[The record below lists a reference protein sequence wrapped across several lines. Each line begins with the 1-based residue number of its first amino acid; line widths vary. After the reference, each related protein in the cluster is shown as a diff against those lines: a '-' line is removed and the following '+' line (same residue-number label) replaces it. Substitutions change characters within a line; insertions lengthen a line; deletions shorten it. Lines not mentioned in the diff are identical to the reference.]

1 MPKVILWDM
10 LSLDGFFEGPNK
22 GDIDWFA
29 WDDDLEKYVLDTQS
43 DVGTLL
49 FGRVTYEGMAA
60 YWPTETGQI
69 ADFMNRVPKVVFS
82 TTLKETG
89 WNNSRLVRDNVR
101 EEVLRLKQHPGG
113 DIYCFGSADFASSL
127 IDEGLVDE
135 YRIGVNPILLGAG
148 VLFFK
153 GSDTRRK
160 LKLTDA
166 KPLKSGLVIL
176 HYQPE

>member
-10 LSLDGFFEGPNK
+10 ISLDGFFEGPNK

-69 ADFMNRVPKVVFS
+69 ADFMNSVPKVVFS

-89 WNNSRLVRDNVR
+89 WNNSRLVRNNVR
-101 EEVLRLKQHPGG
+101 EEVLRLKQQPGG